1 MPNPPSRLPKINV
14 IQSFKVAAETGSLT
28 RAAAQLALTPAAVS
42 QQIRQLEDHLG
53 CVLFYV
59 RNRV

>member
-28 RAAAQLALTPAAVS
+28 RPRHS
-42 QQIRQLEDHLG
+42 WP
-53 CVLFYV
+53 
-59 RNRV
+59 